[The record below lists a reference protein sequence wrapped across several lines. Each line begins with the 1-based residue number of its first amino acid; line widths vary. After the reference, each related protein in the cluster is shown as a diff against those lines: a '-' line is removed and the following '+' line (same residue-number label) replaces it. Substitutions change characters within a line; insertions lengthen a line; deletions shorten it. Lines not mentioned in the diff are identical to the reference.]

1 MENPTERL
9 SARQREIMP
18 LLAMGL
24 TTKAIALQL
33 HPPCSAET
41 VKEQL
46 GRIYA
51 RLGVSGRVEAV
62 TVWLRSTKV

>member
-1 MENPTERL
+1 MEQRVERL
-9 SARQREIMP
+9 SPRQREILS
-18 LLAMGL
+18 LLATGL
-24 TTKAIALQL
+24 TTKAVALRL
-33 HPPCSAET
+33 EPPCSAET

-62 TVWLRSTKV
+62 AVWLRSTGV